1 MCYIQCHMFGL
12 FIVMHSSPLPVLA
25 GVPVLWFRCP
35 LQLGKREA
43 VRSVGPWL
51 GGEKSRGS
59 GETVQTHCCP
69 EGWVCFGMLLFIMLF
84 WTLPVQNVGTVSLN

>member
-12 FIVMHSSPLPVLA
+12 FIVMHSSPLPALA

-59 GETVQTHCCP
+59 GAIVRMHCRP
-69 EGWVCFGMLLFIMLF
+69 EGWLCFGMLLFIMLL
-84 WTLPVQNVGTVSLN
+84 WASPVQDVGTVSLN